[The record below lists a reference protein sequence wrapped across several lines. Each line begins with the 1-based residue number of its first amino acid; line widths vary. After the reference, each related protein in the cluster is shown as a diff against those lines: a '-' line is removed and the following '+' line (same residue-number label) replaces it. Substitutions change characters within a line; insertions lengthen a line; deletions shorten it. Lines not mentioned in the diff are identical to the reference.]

1 MLDSETLGSTGVVFV
16 VLYYFHLPS
25 GSKADS
31 LPAELRFSLL
41 NCSIPCPLTLPLPT
55 PHESVCM
62 RGGAVYGR
70 SQFSHGC
77 PLVFSR
83 VHNGHLIFGGILLFL
98 SV

>member
-16 VLYYFHLPS
+16 VLYYFNLPS

-41 NCSIPCPLTLPLPT
+41 NCSIPHPLTLPLLPRI
-55 PHESVCM
+55 CM
-62 RGGAVYGR
+62 GGGGGVYGR

-83 VHNGHLIFGGILLFL
+83 VHNGHLIFGGILFFL